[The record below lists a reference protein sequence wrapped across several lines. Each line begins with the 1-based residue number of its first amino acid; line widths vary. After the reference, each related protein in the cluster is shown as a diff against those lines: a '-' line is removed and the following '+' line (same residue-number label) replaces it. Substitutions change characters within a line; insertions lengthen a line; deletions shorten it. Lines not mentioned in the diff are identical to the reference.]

1 MEPASL
7 TASEN
12 IERENAARLSS
23 RNAEIPGAKGNEHL
37 PNARDSIVK
46 NQLRSLPMK
55 YRSVLQT
62 KNPFQAGCIFHCP
75 LPSSGVIHFLRGKAI
90 MMASALLILW
100 SVAPANIMAA
110 SAKNNRASL
119 QLKSDA
125 FKSGDAIPSRY
136 TCEGKDTSPALS
148 WTDPPAG
155 TKSFTLIVTDP
166 DAPAHTWVHWVI
178 YDLPASARSI
188 REGVPKVERIPGG
201 AVQGSNDFNKL
212 GYGGPCPPSG
222 KPHRY
227 FFHLYA
233 LDTRLNLKP
242 GATREEVEQAMK
254 GHILAE
260 GELMG
265 LYGHP

>member
-1 MEPASL
+1 
-7 TASEN
+7 
-12 IERENAARLSS
+12 
-23 RNAEIPGAKGNEHL
+23 
-37 PNARDSIVK
+37 
-46 NQLRSLPMK
+46 MK
-55 YRSVLQT
+55 YRFEFQMRSLFPKGPVL
-62 KNPFQAGCIFHCP
+62 HC
-75 LPSSGVIHFLRGKAI
+75 LSFASSPIHSLRGKAFMI
-90 MMASALLILW
+90 ASVLLALWGI
-100 SVAPANIMAA
+100 APTNIRAA

-125 FKSGDAIPSRY
+125 FKSGDAIPRRY
-136 TCEGKDTSPALS
+136 TCEGEDTSPALS
-148 WTDPPAG
+148 WTDPPAA
-155 TKSFTLIVTDP
+155 TKSFALIVTDP

-178 YDLPASARSI
+178 YNLPASARSI
-188 REGVPKVERIPGG
+188 REGVPKVGQIPGG
-201 AVQGSNDFNKL
+201 AIQGSNDFNRL

-227 FFHLYA
+227 FFRLYA
-233 LDTRLNLKP
+233 LNTRLNLKP

>member
-1 MEPASL
+1 
-7 TASEN
+7 
-12 IERENAARLSS
+12 
-23 RNAEIPGAKGNEHL
+23 
-37 PNARDSIVK
+37 
-46 NQLRSLPMK
+46 MK
-55 YRSVLQT
+55 YRSE
-62 KNPFQAGCIFHCP
+62 FQMRSLFLTGRILHCSP
-75 LPSSGVIHFLRGKAI
+75 PSSCAIHSLRGKAI
-90 MMASALLILW
+90 IVASALLTLW
-100 SVAPANIMAA
+100 SIAPANIKAA
-110 SAKNNRASL
+110 SAKNHRASL

-148 WTDPPAG
+148 WTNPPTG

-178 YDLPASARSI
+178 YNLPASARSI
-188 REGVPKVERIPGG
+188 REGVPQVEQIPGG

-233 LDTRLNLKP
+233 LDTRLSLKP

-265 LYGHP
+265 LYGHQ